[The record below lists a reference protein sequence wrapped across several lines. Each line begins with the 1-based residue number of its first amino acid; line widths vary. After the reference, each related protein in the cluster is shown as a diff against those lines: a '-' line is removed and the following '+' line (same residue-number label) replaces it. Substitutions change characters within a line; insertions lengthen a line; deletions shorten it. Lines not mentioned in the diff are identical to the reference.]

1 MVIHRMALSA
11 TAKMRSSYGS
21 IQRESLEGLSLSQRV
36 GGCNLRELMQ
46 TLQRSG
52 RPAPG
57 EYADYAQA
65 DIDLVEG
72 DDAVEVLIRQGRQTT
87 ALFQE
92 LGALNGNVTYAPGK
106 WTVKQVLGH
115 LADDERILAYRA
127 LCVARGDSRPLPG
140 FDENDYAAA
149 ARFENQC
156 LADLLADF
164 EAVRHASIT
173 LFRGLDQEAWLQR
186 GIVNGY
192 SASPRGLA
200 FHIAGHE
207 LHHLRI
213 LRERY
218 LPLVGR

>member
-1 MVIHRMALSA
+1 M
-11 TAKMRSSYGS
+11 T
-21 IQRESLEGLSLSQRV
+21 
-36 GGCNLRELMQ
+36 
-46 TLQRSG
+46 TG
-52 RPAPG
+52 RPEPG
-57 EYADYAQA
+57 EHADYAKA

-72 DDAVEVLIRQGRQTT
+72 NDAIEVLIRLGKQTI
-87 ALFQE
+87 ALFQK
-92 LGALNGNVTYAPGK
+92 LGEANGDVTYAPGK

-115 LADDERILAYRA
+115 LADDERIFAYRA

-149 ARFENQC
+149 ARFENRF
-156 LADLLADF
+156 LGDLIEDF
-164 EAVRHASIT
+164 EAVRHASVT
-173 LFRGLDQEAWLQR
+173 LFRGLDREAWLRR

-213 LRERY
+213 LHERY
-218 LPLVGR
+218 LPLVPR